1 MSFLH
6 PTPLKCGNGG
16 KNFLDRLVCRAWVPS
31 SRRIL
36 FYRVQI
42 LKETAYN
49 FARLFTKPD
58 RLTFLSFIREIVF
71 KCDIVEH
78 GWMFSVLPKIV
89 QHLPRT
95 VYLLSYNIRRRR
107 GPESPLPCPPLR
119 GITHLDISDINEPQ
133 LADVVH
139 CIASFP
145 ALQALK
151 LWLPVSRLAL
161 FSPDTMFANDEGEAK
176 YMSQY
181 IEGLGTSLTSLTLGF
196 DETWTGDIN
205 KFLEVAFLQANTA
218 LKALSIQCT
227 CEKTISLLKTMHV
240 PPSLK
245 CLTVAYIEQTR
256 TCMPV
261 GVDIGLVAPTAR
273 LITHL
278 ELMHVY
284 RYNYPSEMEPPKGQM
299 LLPRCAERGL
309 VVVETELEDVHCDWI
324 QEMAY
329 WR

>member
-1 MSFLH
+1 MPPAFAEELVDLIMSFLH

-16 KNFLDRLVCRAWVPS
+16 KNFLDRSTAVAVGRCSLVCRAWVPS

-42 LKETAYN
+42 LRETAYN

-78 GWMFSVLPKIV
+78 GWMFTVLPKIV

-107 GPESPLPCPPLR
+107 GPESPLPCPTLR

-151 LWLPVSRLAL
+151 LWVYNWGEMTLPECAPKPPETLRSLDLNFGHLRFFLDWMHASRLPISRLAL
-161 FSPDTMFANDEGEAK
+161 FSPDTLFANDEGEAK
-176 YMSQY
+176 YMSRY

-196 DETWTGDIN
+196 DETWTGGACAI
-205 KFLEVAFLQANTA
+205 L
-218 LKALSIQCT
+218 
-227 CEKTISLLKTMHV
+227 
-240 PPSLK
+240 
-245 CLTVAYIEQTR
+245 YIAAKM
-256 TCMPV
+256 C
-261 GVDIGLVAPTAR
+261 
-273 LITHL
+273 
-278 ELMHVY
+278 
-284 RYNYPSEMEPPKGQM
+284 
-299 LLPRCAERGL
+299 
-309 VVVETELEDVHCDWI
+309 
-324 QEMAY
+324 
-329 WR
+329 